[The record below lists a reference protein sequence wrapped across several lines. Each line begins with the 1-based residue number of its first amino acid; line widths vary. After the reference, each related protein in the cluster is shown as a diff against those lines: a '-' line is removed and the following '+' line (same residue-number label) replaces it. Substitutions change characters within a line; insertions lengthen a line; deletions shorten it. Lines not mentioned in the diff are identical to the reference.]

1 MTNHSPQF
9 IDSRDTRISYHHH
22 AGEGEV
28 GVMFLGGFMSDM
40 QGGKAIMLEAACR
53 EANLPFTRMD
63 YGGHGLSGGGFAEG
77 TIGLWR
83 DHALTVLDAV
93 ASKRMVL
100 VGSSMGGWMML
111 LLALKRPQIVAG
123 LVGIAS
129 APDFTE
135 NLIWKQFSAEQQQ
148 EMERNGQVMLPN
160 CMPGESDYPITQAL
174 IAEGRDHLLLGTPP
188 IAIDCPTHLLH
199 GMQDPDVP
207 WQLSVEL
214 AEKMQR
220 EDVMVTLVKNGD
232 HRMSSPDNLA
242 LIRATVMDMAQKLQR
257 AS

>member
-1 MTNHSPQF
+1 MTDSPLF
-9 IDSRDTRISYHHH
+9 LDVKNTRIAYHHH
-22 AGEGEV
+22 AGAGDV

-40 QGGKAIMLEAACR
+40 QGGKATMLEAACR

-63 YGGHGLSGGGFAEG
+63 YGGHGQSEGAFADG
-77 TIGLWR
+77 TIGLWLSHAQAVF
-83 DHALTVLDAV
+83 DHV

-111 LLALKRPQIVAG
+111 LLALRRPEQVCA
-123 LVGIAS
+123 LVGIAA

-135 NLIWKQFSAEQQQ
+135 NLMWDAFSPEQKH
-148 EMERNGQVMLPN
+148 EMASTGRIMLPN

-174 IAEGRDHLLLGTPP
+174 ITEGRDHLLMNDR
-188 IAIDCPTHLLH
+188 IDIDCPVHLLH

-214 AEKMQR
+214 AEKLTR
-220 EDVMVTLVKNGD
+220 EDVAITLVKDGD
-232 HRMSSPDNLA
+232 HRMSSPHTLA
-242 LIRATVMDMAQKLQR
+242 LIRDAALGMAQKLQT
-257 AS
+257 A